1 MRIAHNLASL
11 NIYRNMEITEAKQS
25 KSMTRINTGSKLNRA
40 CDDPTKIGE
49 KELMTMSIRTMQSS
63 SRNVQD
69 TISMLQTADGG
80 LQEINDNLIRLKELM
95 VQAGDGSLSDQDKDV
110 LQNEINQVTA
120 DIDYLAKGTNFNKVS
135 LLDGSFT
142 KKKSLIDKHEEV
154 IIPDIKVTVNDL
166 GLKADVNDVSKSLDS
181 IDKSIKSICEIRGR
195 IGGLGS
201 RLDDTYNNIQE
212 SYSAV
217 ERSLSLISDADVGEE
232 AVELAKNNIL
242 MEAGNAIMVQTNK
255 LPMDV
260 LRILGNMK

>member
-1 MRIAHNLASL
+1 MRISHNLASL

-25 KSMTRINTGSKLNRA
+25 KCMTRINTGSKLNRA

-69 TISMLQTADGG
+69 TMSMLQTADGG

-95 VQAGDGSLSDQDKDV
+95 VQAGDGSLSDKDKDV

-154 IIPDIKVTVNDL
+154 VIPDIKATVHDL
-166 GLKADVNDVSKSLDS
+166 GLNADVNDVSRSLDS
-181 IDKSIKSICEIRGR
+181 IDKAIKSICETRGR

-201 RLDDTYNNIQE
+201 RLEDTYNNIQE

-260 LRILGNMK
+260 LSILGNMK